1 VHLQNNLIYKEF
13 SLFLKNQFPVNFS
26 KWWYFI
32 QVALAHRPMKS
43 KELDVSGHEAIL
55 EMLALHYP

>member
-13 SLFLKNQFPVNFS
+13 SLFLKNQFPVKFS

-43 KELDVSGHEAIL
+43 KELDLSGREAIL
-55 EMLALHYP
+55 EIQALHYP

>member
-1 VHLQNNLIYKEF
+1 MLIK
-13 SLFLKNQFPVNFS
+13 FPVKFS